1 MSYKIYVDY
10 QGNFEQVEQ
19 SKKRSWS
26 REIGSPEYEIFYQRD
41 IKDSDFSEIVQCL
54 QYEHMEKGKDVFEY
68 NSMGDKFY
76 IILKGTV
83 SVMIP
88 NPDHKDFKRK
98 FEEFQKHR

>member
-1 MSYKIYVDY
+1 MNKSNN
-10 QGNFEQVEQ
+10 Q
-19 SKKRSWS
+19 RSDHDL
-26 REIGSPEYEIFYQRD
+26 EKLVPLIKTIEFFYQRD